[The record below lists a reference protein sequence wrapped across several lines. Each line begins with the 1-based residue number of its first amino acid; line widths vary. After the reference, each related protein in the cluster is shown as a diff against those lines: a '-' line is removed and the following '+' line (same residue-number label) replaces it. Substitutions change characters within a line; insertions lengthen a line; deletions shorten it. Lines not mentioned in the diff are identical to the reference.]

1 MTAITDHPIPMQLT
15 STSVGA
21 AAKKYAVP
29 PKLNSDA
36 SGDSTVSISSVC
48 NIDASAEC
56 MIVEGYI
63 CGNKSRILIDSGA
76 KMSHISSAFV
86 NKHQLRT
93 VTSEVPT
100 VLVMAD
106 GHKQVIDHVVPNA
119 ELQLHDNMENI
130 DMLVMDM
137 THYDAILG
145 MNWHYAHDPVTYD
158 YGTVAYTHHGNTH
171 VLKRDDNA
179 YQSIKSKYFVSAVA
193 LSRMIRPRRIRAAGG
208 VEGDHPSIQL
218 YAM

>member
-1 MTAITDHPIPMQLT
+1 MQLT

-63 CGNKSRILIDSGA
+63 CGYKSRILIDSGA

-86 NKHQLRT
+86 NKHQLHT
-93 VTSEVPT
+93 VTSAVPT
-100 VLVMAD
+100 CDSDIASL
-106 GHKQVIDHVVPNA
+106 
-119 ELQLHDNMENI
+119 
-130 DMLVMDM
+130 ML
-137 THYDAILG
+137 
-145 MNWHYAHDPVTYD
+145 
-158 YGTVAYTHHGNTH
+158 
-171 VLKRDDNA
+171 
-179 YQSIKSKYFVSAVA
+179 
-193 LSRMIRPRRIRAAGG
+193 
-208 VEGDHPSIQL
+208 
-218 YAM
+218 